1 MNKSKIFFILILS
14 FIGGIFSASFYYPKI
29 INDFYI
35 FANLILTLIFLFVF
49 YKNKKIYL
57 VTFAILFFL
66 AGVWMTTSRLE
77 KIINLNQERK
87 NFSGEVIVIKEPET
101 KDRMQKIVV
110 VERGLSPHKGDLVPK
125 QGKKFLITTN
135 AYAVY
140 NYGDKLKVN
149 CNLEIPENINAFDYR
164 MYLAK
169 DNIFYLCKNPK
180 IEFLANNQGNKTY
193 TAILK
198 IKNKLQEK
206 IIMLLPAPQSG
217 LLIGLILG
225 GDNQL
230 SKEMQDDFSA
240 TGLTHIVA
248 VSGYNV
254 TIVAEYLMLLGI
266 FFGLWRKQAFWFAI
280 AGIFLFVVMTG
291 FPASAVRAG
300 VMGSLILW
308 AMKNGRLASAQ
319 NSIIFSAGVM
329 LLWNPLLLL
338 WDIGFQLSFLATLGI
353 IYFYPSIE
361 KYAIKK
367 QGISFFNEILFLT
380 LSAQIFVLPIILID
394 FQKLSIISPLA
405 NLAVL
410 PIIPLIMLLGFLMVL
425 ASFIF
430 PPLDIILSW
439 LTFLPLKYETTVI
452 EWMADLQFSSVEI
465 LNFSWMW
472 VTGWYIILIGFLF
485 FSKRTRQRHND
496 QNFLMENV
504 LEKDDKVPF

>member
-1 MNKSKIFFILILS
+1 MNKSKIFFLLSLS
-14 FIGGIFSASFYYPKI
+14 FIGGIFGASFYYPRI
-29 INDFYI
+29 INNFYV
-35 FANLILTLIFLFVF
+35 FAILILALILLFTF
-49 YKNKKIYL
+49 YKNKKVYL
-57 VTFAILFFL
+57 IVSVMLFFL
-66 AGVWMTTSRLE
+66 LGVWLTTSRLE
-77 KIINLNQERK
+77 RIINLSQEK
-87 NFSGEVIVIKEPET
+87 HNFSGEVTITKEPEI

-110 VERGLSPHKGDLVPK
+110 VKKGALSAQLGHLEPK
-125 QGKKFLITTN
+125 QGEKFLITTN

-140 NYGDKLKVN
+140 NYGDKLKVS
-149 CNLEIPENINAFDYR
+149 CNLEIPENIEGFDYR

-180 IEFLANNQGNKTY
+180 MELLANNQGSKTY
-193 TAILK
+193 TVILK

-206 IIMLLPAPQSG
+206 IIMLLPSPQSG

-225 GDNQL
+225 GDDQL
-230 SKEMQDDFSA
+230 SKETQDNFSK

-266 FFGLWRKQAFWFAI
+266 FLGLWRKQAFWFAI
-280 AGIFLFVVMTG
+280 VGIFLFVVMTG

-300 VMGSLILW
+300 VMGGLILW

-329 LLWNPLLLL
+329 LLWNPLLLR
-338 WDIGFQLSFLATLGI
+338 WDVGFQLSFLATLGI
-353 IYFYPSIE
+353 VYFYPSIE

-380 LSAQIFVLPIILID
+380 LSAQIFVLPIILTN

-425 ASFIF
+425 VSFVF
-430 PPLDIILSW
+430 QPLAIILAW
-439 LTFLPLKYETTVI
+439 LTFAPLKYETTVI
-452 EWMADLQFSSVEI
+452 EWMANLKFSSVEV

-472 VTGWYIILIGFLF
+472 VVGWYIILIGLLF
-485 FSKRTRQRHND
+485 FSNQTRQKHND
-496 QNFLMENV
+496 PNFLIESV
-504 LEKDDKVPF
+504 RKK